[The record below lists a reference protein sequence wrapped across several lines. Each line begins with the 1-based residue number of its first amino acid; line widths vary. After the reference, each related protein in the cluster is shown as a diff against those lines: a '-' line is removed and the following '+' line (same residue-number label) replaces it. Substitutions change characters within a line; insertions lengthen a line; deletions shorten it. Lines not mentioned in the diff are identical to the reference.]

1 MTASSDNIGDNRD
14 KTEAGLPLWDCAA
27 ETERNF
33 KRAGTSSDAAAEAAK
48 KAPYWRGKVL
58 QVLRKMDLT
67 ADEIAAQLNADILT
81 IRPRCSELFRG
92 GLIEPSGLRRKT
104 PRGRTA
110 DVWRL
115 RQWPSQRFEIVSDP
129 TGGAV

>member
-1 MTASSDNIGDNRD
+1 MSA
-14 KTEAGLPLWDCAA
+14 PLLEWI

-58 QVLRKMDLT
+58 ETLRHAQLT
-67 ADEIAAQLNADILT
+67 ADEIAAQLGADILT
-81 IRPRCSELFRG
+81 IRPRCSELFAS

-115 RQWPSQRFEIVSDP
+115 RLKPVEDFRLEEDP
-129 TGGAV
+129 LGVGL